1 MYSSGTI
8 KAKFRIT
15 RAMISDVI
23 DMFEKDLKFS
33 DETDSHV
40 TVTANVNE
48 IAMLQFAKNYSTN
61 VVVLEPQ
68 TLVEK
73 LRQEAER
80 ALKIYS
86 K

>member
-1 MYSSGTI
+1 MYSIGTI

-40 TVTANVNE
+40 TVTANVYE
-48 IAMLQFAKNYSTN
+48 FAMLQFAKNYSTV

-68 TLVEK
+68 PLVEK
-73 LRQEAER
+73 LRQEDER

-86 K
+86 R